1 MKPKKIFILIPDGV
15 GLRNFAFTTYVEIG
29 KKNGWDIIFWN
40 QTPFDLTAL
49 GYKEIKLNGKS
60 RAITDLYKRAK
71 IDSEL
76 NYFSEKFEDLV
87 FQEYKFKNRTTGI
100 KNTIKNILVKKLT
113 KYYSGAKSLERLRT
127 KMQNSERGNE
137 LYKECKKTLFQE
149 QPDFVFCTNQ
159 RPIKALAPL
168 LAANDLGIPTAAF
181 IFSWDNLPKATM
193 VVNTDYYFVWS
204 DYMKNELLKYY
215 PQIQNSQI
223 KITGTPQFEVHFLEK
238 TKIEKEKFYQDFNL
252 ESKRHY
258 LCYSG
263 DDITTAPHDEL
274 YLLHTAKAV
283 SKMNSEG
290 YNLGIIFR
298 RSPVDLSKRYD
309 PILAEYKDIIVPI
322 EPLWEKISDS
332 WDAILPTKQDLK
344 LQSNIIQHTFMV
356 VNVASSMVFD
366 YISYGKPCAYIHY
379 NPTEI
384 EWIKD
389 TRSIYRYIHFRSMP
403 SKNSA
408 LWINDVGE
416 IESVIKAGLEQDISE
431 VIKNTKKWFEI
442 INQHPVL
449 NANERIWSA
458 IEEII

>member
-1 MKPKKIFILIPDGV
+1 LKPKKIFILIPDGV
-15 GLRNFAFTTYVEIG
+15 GLRNFAFTSFVEIG

-49 GYKEIKLNGKS
+49 GFKEIKISGKP

-71 IDSEL
+71 INTEL
-76 NYFSEKFEDLV
+76 NYFSEKFKDPV
-87 FQEYKFKNRTTGI
+87 FQEYKFINKGSGLKNAF
-100 KNTIKNILVKKLT
+100 KNILVKQFTDSFSGGKGLQRLQTKL
-113 KYYSGAKSLERLRT
+113 
-127 KMQNSERGNE
+127 QNSERGND
-137 LYKECKKTLFQE
+137 LYNDCKNTLIE
-149 QPDFVFCTNQ
+149 QNPDFVFCTNQ

-168 LAANDLGIPTAAF
+168 LAAKDLEIPTATF

-193 VVNTDYYFVWS
+193 VVNADHYFVWS
-204 DYMKNELLKYY
+204 EYMKNELLKYY

-252 ESKRHY
+252 EGKRQY

-309 PILAEYKDIIVPI
+309 PVLAEYKDIIVPI
-322 EPLWEKISDS
+322 EPLWGKISEG
-332 WDAILPTKQDLK
+332 WDAILPKRKDLK

-356 VNVASSMVFD
+356 INVASSMVFD

-379 NPTEI
+379 NPEEI

-389 TRSIYRYIHFRSMP
+389 TRSIYKYVHFRSMP
-403 SKNSA
+403 SRNSA
-408 LWINDVGE
+408 LWINEVGE
-416 IESVIKAGLEQDISE
+416 IESVIKTGLEGDNSE
-431 VIKNTKKWFEI
+431 VLGNAKKWFKI
-442 INQHPVL
+442 INEHPIS

-458 IEEII
+458 IEEIV